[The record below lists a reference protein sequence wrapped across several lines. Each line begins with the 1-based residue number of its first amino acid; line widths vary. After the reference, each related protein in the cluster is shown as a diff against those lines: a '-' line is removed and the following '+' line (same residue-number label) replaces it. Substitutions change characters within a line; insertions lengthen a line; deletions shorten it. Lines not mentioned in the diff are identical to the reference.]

1 MAIQAQFQ
9 SQPSPAISVVHA
21 VPSRFPLANLPT
33 SPPSTPN
40 SSMIANID
48 NNLEDYFNLGV
59 FSSAVPVTNHHES
72 FGRAAENTPVPS
84 SPSLAVPPSSI
95 GLALLERIIPPSSVQ
110 EYLDLFAPT
119 GPSALVNR
127 LVELS
132 PNRGTM
138 LFIHPTKEGATTFTS
153 RYLGPILD
161 PVLRT
166 MINSHNLSAD
176 IAFDLGKMDAV
187 EHLSSFEVMK
197 RKINTL
203 LGKLNRGNS
212 SSRGMSY
219 SLIYSSKEKVHV
231 ERRVWTDWFVQQET
245 SRFRHVTTRYFQR
258 ARRLPDQPHVNYA
271 VLTREIVE
279 GLAERKYKPGE
290 EPGSS
295 DRIEVGVYVI
305 RRNA

>member
-1 MAIQAQFQ
+1 M
-9 SQPSPAISVVHA
+9 
-21 VPSRFPLANLPT
+21 
-33 SPPSTPN
+33 
-40 SSMIANID
+40 
-48 NNLEDYFNLGV
+48 EDYFNFGV
-59 FSSAVPVTNHHES
+59 FSSAVPVINHHES
-72 FGRAAENTPVPS
+72 LGRAAEHTPVPS

-95 GLALLERIIPPSSVQ
+95 SLALLERIIPPGSMQ
-110 EYLDLFAPT
+110 EYHDLFVPT

-132 PNRGTM
+132 PNKGTM
-138 LFIHPTKEGATTFTS
+138 LFIHPTKEGAATFAS

-176 IAFDLGKMDAV
+176 IASDLGTMEAV
-187 EHLSSFEVMK
+187 EHLLSFEAMK

-203 LGKLNRGNS
+203 LGRLNRGAAS
-212 SSRGMSY
+212 SKGMSY

-279 GLAERKYKPGE
+279 GLAERRYNPGE
-290 EPGSS
+290 EPGSG
-295 DRIEVGVYVI
+295 DGIEVGVYVI

>member
-1 MAIQAQFQ
+1 MAVQAQFQ
-9 SQPSPAISVVHA
+9 AQPSPSISVVHA

-33 SPPSTPN
+33 SPPGTPN
-40 SSMIANID
+40 SSLVPNID
-48 NNLEDYFNLGV
+48 SNVEDYFNLGV
-59 FSSAVPVTNHHES
+59 FSSAVPVTNYHES

-95 GLALLERIIPPSSVQ
+95 SLALLERIIPPSSGQ

-119 GPSALVNR
+119 CPSALVNR

-132 PNRGTM
+132 PDNGTM
-138 LFIHPTKEGATTFTS
+138 LFIYPTKEGGTAFTS

-176 IAFDLGKMDAV
+176 IAIDLGRMDAV
-187 EHLSSFEVMK
+187 EHMASFEAMK

-203 LGKLNRGNS
+203 LGKLNRGTTS
-212 SSRGMSY
+212 KGMSY
-219 SLIYSSKEKVHV
+219 SLVYSSKESVHV

-279 GLAERKYKPGE
+279 GLTERRYQPGE
-290 EPGSS
+290 EPGSG
-295 DRIEVGVYVI
+295 DGIEVGVYVI
-305 RRNA
+305 RRTA